1 MDLSKYLRLYV
12 SETQENLDRVA
23 VILLN
28 LEQQPDQMDHV
39 GTVLRLFH
47 SMKGMSG
54 TMGYRPIYDLTHV
67 IEDLLEVVAEGRL
80 KPNSEV
86 IDLMLQAIDR
96 INRWVADVAANRPV
110 VNDVVGETLVAQF
123 VAYREANSAPPI
135 TSSPAAAAPAA
146 QEGEPAAEEDEDGM
160 LFTGDLDLLDSVS
173 LDGPPSAPP
182 APLIW

>member
-28 LEQQPDQMDHV
+28 LERQPDQMDHV

-110 VNDVVGETLVAQF
+110 VNDVIGEALVAQF
-123 VAYREANSAPPI
+123 IAYREGNSAPPI
-135 TSSPAAAAPAA
+135 TSVPQAAPMVS
-146 QEGEPAAEEDEDGM
+146 DDDDDM
-160 LFTGDLDLLDSVS
+160 LFTGDLLFS
-173 LDGPPSAPP
+173 LS
-182 APLIW
+182 